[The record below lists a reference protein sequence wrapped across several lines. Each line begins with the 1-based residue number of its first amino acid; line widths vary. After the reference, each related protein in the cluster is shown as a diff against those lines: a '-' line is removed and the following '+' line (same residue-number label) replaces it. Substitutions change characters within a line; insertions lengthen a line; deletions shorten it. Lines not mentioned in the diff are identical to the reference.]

1 MVADAQGKIMYSV
14 KVHKV
19 GSDVLLACCDKSIL
33 GSRFS
38 SDELELHVNERFYGG
53 EVVGEEDLID
63 MISDA
68 TVANLLG
75 DGVIDM
81 AVRRGIIEQSAVRE
95 ICGVKHAQLFVV

>member
-1 MVADAQGKIMYSV
+1 MYSA
-14 KVHKV
+14 KVHTV
-19 GSDVLLACCDKSIL
+19 GSDVLIACCDKEIL
-33 GSRFS
+33 GARLSG
-38 SDELELHVNERFYGG
+38 DEFELHVNERFYGG
-53 EVVGEEDLID
+53 EEVSEEDLIG
-63 MISDA
+63 MISEA